1 MRLLL
6 PLLAC
11 LTALPARAEP
21 RAVFAVIVGVNRAV
35 DDELPALRYA
45 DDDAAR
51 YHELFRTLG
60 ARTYLL
66 ARLDENTARLHPQA
80 LAEAALPREAEFQRA
95 LRTLATDVAHAAGR
109 GVESEVFFVYAGH
122 GNVRDAEGYISLE
135 DARLSGAA
143 LSAALLEGSR
153 ASRVHV
159 IIDACFSYFLAY
171 GRGPGGERRPLPE
184 GFSQTLPLATDPR
197 VGLLLSTASARESH
211 EWEGVQA
218 GVFSHEIRSGLF
230 GAADVDGDG
239 AVSYREIASFVE
251 RANAAIP
258 NERFRP
264 EVWARPPRGSERL
277 VDLAPGMG
285 RRLTIDGAHG
295 GRYLL
300 EDHRGVRLAD
310 FHPAEGQAIQVLRP
324 ATQGGRLYLRRL
336 ADDREYAL
344 PTDPDVVALTDLPV
358 EEPRSLSRGAAH
370 DAFSL
375 LFSLPFG
382 QAEAQR
388 FAYPEPRQVQL
399 TAGWSP
405 ARKVGIGVSFG
416 AGALLAAG
424 GLGSFLVARS
434 ERDQRLTSGSH
445 LEATE
450 KNQRIEAANVATV
463 SLLCAAAA
471 AVVTGTVLTIW
482 PTTTQVHLAPAP
494 GGAVAGVSGRF

>member
-1 MRLLL
+1 MRLAL

-11 LTALPARAEP
+11 LLALPVRAEP
-21 RAVFAVIVGVNRAV
+21 RAVFAVIVGVNQAV
-35 DDELPALRYA
+35 DDELPPLRYA

-80 LAEAALPREAEFQRA
+80 LAEAALPREAEFRRA
-95 LRTLATDVAHAAGR
+95 LRTLAADVEHAAGR
-109 GVESEVFFVYAGH
+109 GVEAEVFFVYAGH
-122 GNVRDAEGYISLE
+122 GNVRDAEGYVSLE
-135 DARLSGAA
+135 DARLTGAA
-143 LSAALLEGSR
+143 LSKALLEGSR

-197 VGLLLSTASARESH
+197 VGLLLSTSSARESH

-230 GAADVDGDG
+230 GGADVDGDG
-239 AVSYREIASFVE
+239 AVSYREIASFVD
-251 RANAAIP
+251 RANASIP

-264 EVWARPPRGSERL
+264 EVWARPPRGTERL
-277 VDLAPGMG
+277 VDLSPGMG

-310 FHPAEGQAIQVLRP
+310 FHPAPGQAVRVLRP
-324 ATQGGRLYLRRL
+324 APLGGRLYLRRV
-336 ADDREYAL
+336 ADDQEYAL
-344 PTDPDVVALTDLPV
+344 PTEPDVVALADLPS
-358 EEPRSLSRGAAH
+358 EAPRSLSRGAAH

-375 LFSLPFG
+375 LFALPFDHALV
-382 QAEAQR
+382 QQ
-388 FAYPEPRQVQL
+388 FVYPEARLVHL
-399 TAGWSP
+399 TASWST
-405 ARKVGIGVSFG
+405 ARKAGIGVSFG

-424 GLGSFLVARS
+424 GATSFLLTRA
-434 ERDQRLTSGSH
+434 ERERPLTLGSH
-445 LEATE
+445 LEASE
-450 KNQRIEAANVATV
+450 RNGRIEVGNVVTV
-463 SLLCAAAA
+463 SLLCVAAA

-482 PTTTQVHLAPAP
+482 PTTTQVQLAPTP